1 MLIGIFAILSFLAA
15 AAYGLLAQPA
25 AAELWKCA
33 LIFVLGV
40 PALTLLYVL
49 SAAIVSLFIDRSW
62 PRGKQNPLCRG
73 YVSGGGE
80 ICCFYCGVRTHVS
93 GMEKLPQNERFL
105 LVANHRSLFDPLA
118 IFRALRRYNI
128 AFVSKPSNMKIPV
141 LGRLA
146 AGACF
151 LPINR
156 ENDREALKTILC
168 AADYLKRDLCSMC
181 IYPEGTRSKSRTMLP
196 FHHGSFKIAQRARV
210 PLVIASVSGTDMVK
224 KNVLRRFTDV
234 YIDIL
239 EIVPAEEVRASTT
252 AALSERSRELIAAA
266 LEKREGK
273 A

>member
-15 AAYGLLAQPA
+15 VAYGLLAQIA

-40 PALTLLYVL
+40 PALTVLYVL
-49 SAAIVSLFIDRSW
+49 FAAVVSLFIDKSW
-62 PRGKQNPLCRG
+62 PREKQNALCRDI
-73 YVSGGGE
+73 VAGGGD

-93 GMEKLPQNERFL
+93 GEEKLPQGERFL

-118 IFRALRRYNI
+118 LFHALRRYNI

-151 LPINR
+151 LPIDR
-156 ENDREALKTILC
+156 ENNREALKTILC
-168 AADYLKRDLCSMC
+168 AADYLKRDLCSIC
-181 IYPEGTRSKSRTMLP
+181 IFPEGTRSKTREMLP
-196 FHHGSFKIAQRARV
+196 FHHGSFKIAQRAHV
-210 PLVIASVSGTDMVK
+210 PLVIASVSGTDK
-224 KNVLRRFTDV
+224 AKRFSFLRPSDV

-239 EIVPAEEVRASTT
+239 EVIPADEAHAMKT
-252 AALSERSRELIAAA
+252 AELSDHAREIIAAA
-266 LEKREGK
+266 LAKRE
-273 A
+273 AET